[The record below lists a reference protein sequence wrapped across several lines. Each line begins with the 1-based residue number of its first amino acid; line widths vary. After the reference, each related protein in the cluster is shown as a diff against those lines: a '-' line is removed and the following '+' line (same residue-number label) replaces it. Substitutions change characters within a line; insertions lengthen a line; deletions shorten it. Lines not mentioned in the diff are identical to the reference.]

1 MMIPDADFDT
11 SMCTSLPYQARP
23 HTTPPACVHTFKRTT
38 TFLIFC
44 AVLAWGIGPATAETP
59 QLHLHAAPSGTPI
72 GCPAPGELESK
83 HLYGQWQAD
92 FFDAPPSEDLRSD
105 PKSPPQSQ
113 GSIRFERHPEHADS
127 LRGELKRMPR
137 TDKTAQESES
147 AWLAGDI
154 EDGELIL
161 DESADGQQIS
171 AIWVGQA
178 LPGSCGKEIRG
189 TRRNAG
195 EDSGGLF
202 ILRKTPGWK

>member
-1 MMIPDADFDT
+1 MMTPDADFDT
-11 SMCTSLPYQARP
+11 SMFTPLQHQARQR
-23 HTTPPACVHTFKRTT
+23 TSPPACVHTLKRAV
-38 TFLIFC
+38 TFLVFS
-44 AVLAWGIGPATAETP
+44 AVLAWGIRPATAETP
-59 QLHLHAAPSGTPI
+59 KTHQHATQPGAAI
-72 GCPAPGELESK
+72 ECPTPGELESK

-92 FFDAPPSEDLRSD
+92 FFEAPPSEDLRHE
-105 PKSPPQSQ
+105 PKSPPRSH
-113 GSIRFERHPEHADS
+113 GNIRFERHPEHAES

-137 TDKTAQESES
+137 TDKTVRESES
-147 AWLAGDI
+147 AWLAGDV

-189 TRRNAG
+189 TRRIAG
-195 EDSGGLF
+195 EDNGGLF

>member
-1 MMIPDADFDT
+1 MTTPDADFDT
-11 SMCTSLPYQARP
+11 SMFTPLPYQARQS
-23 HTTPPACVHTFKRTT
+23 TSPPACVHTLKRAV
-38 TFLIFC
+38 TFFVFS
-44 AVLAWGIGPATAETP
+44 AVLTWGTQTATAETSKSHP
-59 QLHLHAAPSGTPI
+59 HAISSGTAVE
-72 GCPAPGELESK
+72 CSTPGELESK

-147 AWLAGDI
+147 AWLAGDV